1 MSGDV
6 DIGPDVDDALFAAA
20 FELAAEGGWRR
31 ARMVDIA
38 ARAGVSA
45 DQARARFRCKISL
58 LNSFAARVDAAVETA
73 AGGGGDLTPRDRL
86 FDLLMARFDAMT
98 PHRAGIV
105 AILRALPTMPLTT
118 IAGGPNLLT
127 AMRATLTLADI
138 GHDGVAGILRTKGL
152 AAVYLSALRTW
163 LDDDSADLSA
173 TMKALDRGLA
183 RAEEIALSI
192 GLARPATAS
201 E

>member
-1 MSGDV
+1 MSDDV
-6 DIGPDVDDALFAAA
+6 DIDPDLDDTLFAAA

-45 DQARARFRCKISL
+45 NQVTARFRCKMSL
-58 LNSFAARVDAAVETA
+58 LNSFAARVDAAAKTA
-73 AGGGGDLTPRDRL
+73 ASGGGNLTPRDRL

-118 IAGGPNLLT
+118 ITFGPNLLT

-183 RAEEIALSI
+183 HAEEIALSI
-192 GLARPATAS
+192 GLARPGTAS

>member
-73 AGGGGDLTPRDRL
+73 ASGGEDLTPRDRL

-118 IAGGPNLLT
+118 KNHPN
-127 AMRATLTLADI
+127 RI
-138 GHDGVAGILRTKGL
+138 IRTENSIN
-152 AAVYLSALRTW
+152 VFNQIIYLCPEYTSNC
-163 LDDDSADLSA
+163 
-173 TMKALDRGLA
+173 
-183 RAEEIALSI
+183 
-192 GLARPATAS
+192 RPKNYIRSKLFIMTKLF
-201 E
+201 

>member
-58 LNSFAARVDAAVETA
+58 LNSFA

-138 GHDGVAGILRTKGL
+138 DHDGVAGILRTKGL

>member
-1 MSGDV
+1 MSEDV

-45 DQARARFRCKISL
+45 DQATARFRCKISL
-58 LNSFAARVDAAVETA
+58 LNSFAARVDAAVET

-98 PHRAGIV
+98 PHQAGIV
-105 AILRALPTMPLTT
+105 AIVRALPTMPLTT

-138 GHDGVAGILRTKGL
+138 GHDGVAGTLRTKGL

-183 RAEEIALSI
+183 RAEEIALST
-192 GLARPATAS
+192 GLVRPVTAS